1 MRRSLEWGAL
11 GAAIVAGGFVGDRV
25 GVPSSY
31 MFAAIL
37 AGLVV
42 ALRAP
47 GRLVFPPSAFRG
59 ALAVT
64 GATLGTYLQAS
75 TFTEIG
81 ARWAPVAVVSLATLF
96 VSVAV
101 GLLVARFA
109 PVDRTTATLG
119 MVAGGAAGI
128 IGMSGELGADDRL
141 VAFMQYMRVL
151 LIVLFTPL
159 LVAAFHGHGV
169 QAEAAGQALLGEPE
183 DWALTAVVA
192 TIGALIG
199 FRTRLPAGVML
210 GPLLLAAVLS
220 MLDLSESFS
229 VPPLLRET
237 AFALIGLQVGLRF
250 ERDTLRRIAGL
261 ALPMVAAVV
270 SLVAACFG
278 LAWVLTLWTGVP
290 LLDAYLAT
298 TPGGLYAV
306 LAIAFG
312 SGADTTFVLAVQ
324 VLRLLVMIVL
334 APAVVRLL
342 IRPRGPLRSR
352 DRSPP
357 AGSARR

>member
-1 MRRSLEWGAL
+1 MRRSLDWAAL
-11 GAAIVAGGFVGDRV
+11 SAAIVAGGFVGDRV

-47 GRLVFPPSAFRG
+47 GRLAVPRVGFRG

-64 GATLGTYLQAS
+64 GVTLGAYLESS

-81 ARWAPVAVVSLATLF
+81 ARWAPVAAVSLATLF
-96 VSVAV
+96 VSVGV

-128 IGMSGELGADDRL
+128 IGMSSELGADDRL
-141 VAFMQYMRVL
+141 VAFMQYVRVL

-159 LVAAFHGHGV
+159 LVAVAFHGHSV
-169 QAEAAGQALLGEPE
+169 QLEPGGRPLLGEPE

-192 TIGALIG
+192 TVGALIG
-199 FRTRLPAGVML
+199 LRTRLPAGVML
-210 GPLLLAAVLS
+210 APLLLAGVLT
-220 MLDLSESFS
+220 LVDVPDSFS
-229 VPPLLRET
+229 VPPLLREI

-250 ERDTLRRIAGL
+250 EPDTLRRIAAL
-261 ALPMVAAVV
+261 ALPMVASVV
-270 SLVAACFG
+270 ALVAACFG
-278 LAWVLTLWTGVP
+278 LAGVLTWWTGVP

-324 VLRLLVMIVL
+324 VMRLLVAIVV

-342 IRPRGPLRSR
+342 IRPRSWQR
-352 DRSPP
+352 
-357 AGSARR
+357 A